1 MSVADTDSAE
11 EFEDGGEETGTG
23 SGDDGDYG
31 ALGDDGESGTVD
43 DEDGTVDD
51 EDGTVDDDDEEVD
64 AIESSIGEVV
74 DHIIEGTEAG
84 GDGDGGAGT
93 TRSERI
99 LSSWSAVFLH
109 FTFTTSL

>member
-31 ALGDDGESGTVD
+31 ALGDEDDG
-43 DEDGTVDD
+43 GTVDD